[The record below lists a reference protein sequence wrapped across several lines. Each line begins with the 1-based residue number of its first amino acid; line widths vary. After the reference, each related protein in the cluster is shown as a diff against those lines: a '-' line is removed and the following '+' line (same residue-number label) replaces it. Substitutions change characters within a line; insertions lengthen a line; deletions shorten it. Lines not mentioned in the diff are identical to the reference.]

1 MGKSKKKKNTKQT
14 LEYVEEVKKFHVP
27 RIKYRNA
34 RQKELVDAI
43 CNNQLVLSQGGA
55 GAGKTFAALY
65 AALKLLEKGQ
75 TDQIV
80 LIKSV
85 TTLPGE
91 DIGWLPGS
99 LETRMFPFHLSFIA
113 NIDRLVG
120 KEERERLMKED
131 KIVIQPLAYIRGI
144 SGFRQ
149 TFIIDEAQNLNLEVF
164 KSIIT
169 RIGEDCHFIFIG
181 DVFQI
186 DLLKRS
192 ESVYKRMMEE
202 FKDKI
207 EGIYVMDFQPEDQAR
222 NPIIT
227 PILKILEKF

>member
-1 MGKSKKKKNTKQT
+1 MGKSKNTKQT
-14 LEYVEEVKKFHVP
+14 LEYVETEKKLHVP
-27 RIKYRNA
+27 RIKYRNQ
-34 RQKELVDAI
+34 RQKELVEAI
-43 CNNQLVLSQGGA
+43 FSNQLVLSQGGA

-80 LIKSV
+80 LVKSV

-91 DIGWLPGS
+91 ELGYAPGKI
-99 LETRMFPFHLSFIA
+99 EQKMAPFMCSFIA
-113 NIDRLVG
+113 NIDRLIG
-120 KEERERLMKED
+120 KEERERLIKED
-131 KIVIQPLAYIRGI
+131 KIIVQPLAYIRGI

-149 TFIIDEAQNLNLEVF
+149 TFLIDEAQNLNLEVF

-186 DLLKRS
+186 DLQKRS
-192 ESVYKRMMEE
+192 DSVYKRMLEE
-202 FKDKI
+202 FKNKI
-207 EGIYVMDFQPEDQAR
+207 EGVYVMEFQQEDQAR

-227 PILKILEKF
+227 PILDILAKF